1 MIYRELCAAEFDSAR
16 TLFTQVF
23 KKEVSP
29 AWWHWKYRG
38 EGLIDATH
46 IGAFDAR
53 SSLCGHV
60 GALVTEVQQR
70 PLRSV
75 SEGKGTLFEHSNM
88 HPKVMIQ
95 ICDVM
100 VSDERRGQ
108 RASGF
113 IYRDLMQR
121 MAQHLAHRWPQGFA
135 YGFPGMRPHLLGEK
149 LGFYHAIARYGLS
162 HWTPVEGVL
171 EPLAWTRLYDWL
183 EDSSLLAAPQ
193 STRAAHQIVLARHRR
208 YLAWRYEKHPEV
220 SYQCW
225 GIYKRGWL
233 RKQLIGWLVSKPWN
247 ATQRLIVDGWTQ
259 HSGLVSPHAAI
270 DAQINQPWLIWA
282 RISGEHRH
290 PVIATQFRYAGDFE
304 LGTELHRSSPSI
316 QARLRGDL
324 VPFTAGDTDVF

>member
-1 MIYRELCAAEFDSAR
+1 
-16 TLFTQVF
+16 
-23 KKEVSP
+23 
-29 AWWHWKYRG
+29 
-38 EGLIDATH
+38 
-46 IGAFDAR
+46 
-53 SSLCGHV
+53 
-60 GALVTEVQQR
+60 
-70 PLRSV
+70 
-75 SEGKGTLFEHSNM
+75 
-88 HPKVMIQ
+88 
-95 ICDVM
+95 
-100 VSDERRGQ
+100 
-108 RASGF
+108 
-113 IYRDLMQR
+113 
-121 MAQHLAHRWPQGFA
+121 
-135 YGFPGMRPHLLGEK
+135 
-149 LGFYHAIARYGLS
+149 
-162 HWTPVEGVL
+162 VL
-171 EPLAWTRLYDWL
+171 EPLAWTRLYEWL
-183 EDSSLLAAPQ
+183 EDSSLLDAPQ
-193 STRAAHQIVLARHRR
+193 STKAAHQIVLARHRR